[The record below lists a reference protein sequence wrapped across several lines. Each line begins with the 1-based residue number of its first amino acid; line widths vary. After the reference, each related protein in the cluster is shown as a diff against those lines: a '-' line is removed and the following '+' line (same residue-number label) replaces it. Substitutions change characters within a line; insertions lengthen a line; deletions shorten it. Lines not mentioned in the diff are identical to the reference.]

1 MTIWS
6 ATPADVEVVSHLL
19 GRKPEGPFRVVVRR
33 DRRDPVVIENAPHL
47 LDGTPMPTLY
57 WLLDPQLR
65 DAVSRI
71 EAAGGVKRIQEIIDP
86 DLVAAA
92 HDAYRRQRELLVE
105 RHELPQASGGVG
117 GTRRGLKCLH
127 AHLAYF
133 LAGGDDEVG
142 RMVADEVGEALTG
155 VARVV
160 EPPLSGSRS

>member
-1 MTIWS
+1 
-6 ATPADVEVVSHLL
+6 
-19 GRKPEGPFRVVVRR
+19 
-33 DRRDPVVIENAPHL
+33 
-47 LDGTPMPTLY
+47 
-57 WLLDPQLR
+57 
-65 DAVSRI
+65 
-71 EAAGGVKRIQEIIDP
+71 
-86 DLVAAA
+86 
-92 HDAYRRQRELLVE
+92 VE